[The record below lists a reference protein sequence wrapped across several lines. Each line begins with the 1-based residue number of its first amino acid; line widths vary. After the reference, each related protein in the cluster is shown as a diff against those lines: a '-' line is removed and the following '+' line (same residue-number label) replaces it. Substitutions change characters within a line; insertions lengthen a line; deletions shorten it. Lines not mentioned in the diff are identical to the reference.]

1 MIVVPAIEA
10 VAFWGVLRRPKIDP
24 NLSTGSNNTIST
36 TDASISTEKENE
48 LKGSADDMESSLELS
63 EDEKPLIGLKAKIKY
78 VPSLLKYMIPLTLV
92 YFLEYFINQGL
103 VRIKTYYS
111 LVLISHYTIFS
122 FFSVVRA
129 GLRTWYLA

>member
-1 MIVVPAIEA
+1 MLVVPALEA
-10 VAFWGVLRRPKIDP
+10 VAFWGVLRRPKTIVP

-36 TDASISTEKENE
+36 TDDSISTEKEHD
-48 LKGSADDMESSLELS
+48 LKGSADDMESSPVLS

-103 VRIKTYYS
+103 VSIITFNFKRIS
-111 LVLISHYTIFS
+111 I
-122 FFSVVRA
+122 
-129 GLRTWYLA
+129 